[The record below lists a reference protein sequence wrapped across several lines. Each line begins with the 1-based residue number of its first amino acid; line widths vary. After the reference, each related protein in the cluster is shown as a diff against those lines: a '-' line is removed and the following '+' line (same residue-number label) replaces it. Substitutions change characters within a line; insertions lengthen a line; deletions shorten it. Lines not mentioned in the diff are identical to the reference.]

1 MPEAGRP
8 PEVAGT
14 LEEMEQR
21 YIREVLAS
29 VSGNRS
35 HAARVLGISRSTLQD
50 KIRRYG
56 LS

>member
-8 PEVAGT
+8 PEIAGT

>member
-1 MPEAGRP
+1 
-8 PEVAGT
+8 
-14 LEEMEQR
+14 MEKR
-21 YIREVLAS
+21 YINEVLVS

-35 HAARVLGISRSTLQD
+35 QAARLLGISRSTLQD

>member
-1 MPEAGRP
+1 
-8 PEVAGT
+8 
-14 LEEMEQR
+14 MEQR
-21 YIREVLAS
+21 YIREVLTS

-35 HAARVLGISRSTLQD
+35 QAARILGISRSTLQD